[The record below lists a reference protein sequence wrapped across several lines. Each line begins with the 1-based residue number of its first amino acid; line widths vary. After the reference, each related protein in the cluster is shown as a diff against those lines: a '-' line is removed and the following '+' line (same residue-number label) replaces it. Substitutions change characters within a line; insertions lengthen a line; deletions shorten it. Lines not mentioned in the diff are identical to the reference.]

1 MISGHEM
8 GHACALAL
16 ALSVVLALPAAAQSP
31 AAHAPPWGLPQLM
44 ASLQQVKSASGQFVE
59 HKTLRVLS
67 QPLIASGTLLYVA
80 PDQVQKITVS
90 PQRERLA
97 LSGDTLTIEGGP
109 DDRTRIMSLTSY
121 PEVAAFVEGIRAT
134 LAGDLPALERFYTV
148 QFSGDPTSWQIDLQP
163 REERLRKLVQWI
175 RIRGSGDQ
183 IRAVDT
189 EQGDGDHSEM
199 SIVEDI
205 HDAR

>member
-1 MISGHEM
+1 M
-8 GHACALAL
+8 GHARALAL
-16 ALSVVLALPAAAQSP
+16 ALSVLVALPAAAQP
-31 AAHAPPWGLPQLM
+31 PTVDAPRWGLPQLM

-59 HKTLRVLS
+59 RKTLRVLN
-67 QPLIASGTLLYVA
+67 QPLVASGTLLYVA
-80 PDQVQKITVS
+80 PDQIQKITVS

-97 LSGDTLTIEGGP
+97 LSGDTLTVEGGP
-109 DDRTRIMSLTSY
+109 DDRTRTMPLASY

-148 QFSGDPTSWQIDLQP
+148 RLAGDPTSWQIELQP

-175 RIRGSGDQ
+175 RIRGSGDL